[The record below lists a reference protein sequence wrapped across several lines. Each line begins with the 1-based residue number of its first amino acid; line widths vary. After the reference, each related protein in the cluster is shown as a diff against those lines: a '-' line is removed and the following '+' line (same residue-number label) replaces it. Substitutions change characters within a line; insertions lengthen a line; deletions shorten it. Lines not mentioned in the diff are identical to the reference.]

1 MPLRLDPEVVRT
13 APQPRRAFQ
22 GWRYL
27 RPEDAPRDLLGR
39 RRGRR
44 LPPALGRRPRRDRS
58 ALMRLRR
65 SAALVPGARRRMSA
79 AGVGGAKYNWD
90 AIGVAFCQATL
101 AGDMAA
107 IRPLI
112 TDSLAQNIQAAAA
125 AGNPAMPPS
134 RVLFQTY
141 INVVPG
147 CEVQT
152 RNAALVEMR
161 RSKPGGGAVP
171 GRSISSSSRR
181 STAARASTTCSSPPG
196 RATRCAARLGQFA
209 GNG

>member
-1 MPLRLDPEVVRT
+1 MR
-13 APQPRRAFQ
+13 PRAAVAA
-22 GWRYL
+22 L
-27 RPEDAPRDLLGR
+27 SVAC
-39 RRGRR
+39 
-44 LPPALGRRPRRDRS
+44 ALGASLAP
-58 ALMRLRR
+58 A
-65 SAALVPGARRRMSA
+65 SAAS
-79 AGVGGAKYNWD
+79 KYNWA

-112 TDSLAQNIQAAAA
+112 TDSLAQYIEAAAA

-141 INVVPG
+141 VNVVPG

-152 RNAALVEMR
+152 RNAALVEIR
-161 RSKPGGGAVP
+161 RSQPGGPAWSEYLVIVP
-171 GRSISSSSRR
+171 EIDGGSRIDDVLF
-181 STAARASTTCSSPPG
+181 
-196 RATRCAARLGQFA
+196 ATRKSDTLRSRLAQYA